1 MKRILLGS
9 ILFFSFQ
16 IFSETQ
22 TFVCKNW
29 EGGLFA
35 NENGENEG
43 TMMIGEKNGKTVK
56 IRNYHGTKVVL
67 NYMGKFNA
75 TGTFLYQSIS
85 PDKYIGIYAI
95 SKSSDY
101 DFSIT
106 HLSVVKEAQTETHCN
121 YQ

>member
-67 NYMGKFNA
+67 NYMGKFND

-85 PDKYIGIYAI
+85 PDKYIGIY
-95 SKSSDY
+95 K
-101 DFSIT
+101 FPR
-106 HLSVVKEAQTETHCN
+106 
-121 YQ
+121 